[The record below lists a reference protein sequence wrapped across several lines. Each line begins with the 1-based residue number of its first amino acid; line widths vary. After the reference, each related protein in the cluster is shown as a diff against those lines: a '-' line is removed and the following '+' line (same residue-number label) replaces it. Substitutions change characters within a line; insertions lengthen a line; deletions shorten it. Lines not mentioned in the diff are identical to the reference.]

1 MAEPLGDERAKFE
14 VDEEIAYFNTASLS
28 PLLHSVRAAGDEAL
42 VRRGKPWTTT
52 SSDWFTD
59 SERLRARFAQLV
71 GAGFDDV
78 ALVPATSYGLA
89 VAARNLEAGPGD
101 RVLVLADEF
110 PSNYYT
116 WRRFADR
123 TGAEL
128 HVVER
133 EPGQT
138 WTEAILGAVDERVA
152 VASIPNVHWTNGVA
166 VDLQR
171 VGAALRAAGSAFV
184 VDANQSLGALRTGS
198 CAPAPTTSR
207 RSSTTATST
216 CRARGASTSASAR
229 TSSSRRWR
237 SRRSSRSLSGRSR
250 ASRRRSAGGRT
261 SSPQARRRSG

>member
-1 MAEPLGDERAKFE
+1 MPRTAERLGDERAKFE
-14 VDEEIAYFNTASLS
+14 VDGEIAYFNTASLS

-42 VRRGKPWTTT
+42 ARRRKPWTTT

-71 GAGFDDV
+71 GSGADDV

-128 HVVER
+128 RVVER

-138 WTEAILGAVDERVA
+138 WTEAMVGAVDESVA
-152 VASIPNVHWTNGVA
+152 VASVPNVHWTNAAA
-166 VDLQR
+166 VDLPR
-171 VGAALRAAGSAFV
+171 VGAALRDAGSALG
-184 VDANQSLGALRTGS
+184 VDAS
-198 CAPAPTTSR
+198 
-207 RSSTTATST
+207 
-216 CRARGASTSASAR
+216 
-229 TSSSRRWR
+229 
-237 SRRSSRSLSGRSR
+237 
-250 ASRRRSAGGRT
+250 
-261 SSPQARRRSG
+261 